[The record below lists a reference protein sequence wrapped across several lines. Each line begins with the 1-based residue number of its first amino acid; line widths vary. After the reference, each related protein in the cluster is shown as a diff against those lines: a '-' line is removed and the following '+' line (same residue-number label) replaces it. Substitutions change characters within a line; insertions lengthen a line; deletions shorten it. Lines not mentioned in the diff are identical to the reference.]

1 MKRMS
6 MDVDAAEA
14 DRRRSED
21 MTCVLSLSRRAY
33 G

>member
-6 MDVDAAEA
+6 MEADAAEA

-21 MTCVLSLSRRAY
+21 MTCGFSLSRRAY
-33 G
+33 D